1 MIRRDGP
8 WRDRPKASAINIY
21 HPELEL
27 MMPYLLMGVC
37 PETEAASSPRK
48 QFTSMLSGG
57 LKMTV
62 PLQPFWEEILW
73 IIMYVDSDI

>member
-1 MIRRDGP
+1 
-8 WRDRPKASAINIY
+8 
-21 HPELEL
+21 
-27 MMPYLLMGVC
+27 MPYLLMGVC

>member
-37 PETEAASSPRK
+37 PEDRGSQLSQKAIYQHVIRRLKNDCTSPAV
-48 QFTSMLSGG
+48 LGG
-57 LKMTV
+57 NPV
-62 PLQPFWEEILW
+62 DN
-73 IIMYVDSDI
+73 YVCGQ